1 MNRQHNSAFRPALRH
16 SFAISPLVA
25 AEERLRLLRARLI
38 RDEQRVEQSRLA
50 VRELEQEMAR
60 MRGEVARG

>member
-1 MNRQHNSAFRPALRH
+1 MSIRTNGH
-16 SFAISPLVA
+16 SFIAVIPPLVA
-25 AEERLRLLRARLI
+25 AEERLHLLRARLI

>member
-1 MNRQHNSAFRPALRH
+1 MSIQPGMRTPFVIP
-16 SFAISPLVA
+16 PLVA
-25 AEERLRLLRARLI
+25 AKERLHLLRARLI
-38 RDEQRVEQSRLA
+38 RDEQRAEQSRLA